1 MKILIVEDDSET
13 LSFIKKGFEQDGN
26 LVDVAAN
33 GEDGLLMATTSD
45 YDVIILDRMLPRI
58 DGLSVVRTLRANNNN
73 TPILIL
79 SAMSEVDQRVE
90 GLEAG
95 CDDYLVKPFA
105 YSELKARTIILSK
118 RRDNLTT
125 SNELAVGKLKLDQRK
140 RQVFLDGSEIVLK
153 PREFKLLEYLML
165 HSGQVVTRTMLLE
178 HVWDYHFDP
187 QTNIIDVHI
196 SRLRTKIDQDP
207 SNPMI
212 ETVRGA
218 GYRIVE

>member
-26 LVDVAAN
+26 SVDSATN

-95 CDDYLVKPFA
+95 GDDYLVKPFA
-105 YSELKARTIILSK
+105 YSELKARAIILSR
-118 RRDNLTT
+118 RRDSQIT
-125 SNELAVGKLKLDQRK
+125 SNEIIVGKLKLDQRK
-140 RQVFLDGSEIVLK
+140 RQVFLEGTEIILK

-165 HSGQVVTRTMLLE
+165 HAGQVVTRTMLLE

-187 QTNIIDVHI
+187 QTNVIDVHI
-196 SRLRTKIDQDP
+196 SRLRTKLDQTQTD
-207 SNPMI
+207 SMI

>member
-140 RQVFLDGSEIVLK
+140 RQVFLNGSEIVLK

>member
-73 TPILIL
+73 TPILML

-118 RRDNLTT
+118 RRDSRTT

-140 RQVFLDGSEIVLK
+140 RQVFLNGSEIVLK

-196 SRLRTKIDQDP
+196 SRLRTKIDRDP
-207 SNPMI
+207 SNTII

-218 GYRIVE
+218 GYRIDE

>member
-13 LSFIKKGFEQDGN
+13 LSFIKRGFEQDGN
-26 LVDVAAN
+26 LVDVATN

-58 DGLSVVRTLRANNNN
+58 DGLSVVRTLRANDNN

-105 YSELKARTIILSK
+105 YSELKARTIILS
-118 RRDNLTT
+118 RRKDNRIT
-125 SNELAVGKLKLDQRK
+125 SNELVVGKLKLDQRK
-140 RQVFLDGSEIVLK
+140 RQVFLGGTEIILK

-187 QTNIIDVHI
+187 QTNVIDVHI
-196 SRLRTKIDQDP
+196 SRLRTKLDQTQTD
-207 SNPMI
+207 SMI

>member
-118 RRDNLTT
+118 RRDNRAI

>member
-165 HSGQVVTRTMLLE
+165 HPGQVVTRTMLLE

>member
-26 LVDVAAN
+26 SVDSATN

-105 YSELKARTIILSK
+105 YSELKARAIILSR
-118 RRDNLTT
+118 RRDSRIT
-125 SNELAVGKLKLDQRK
+125 SNEIIVGKLKLDQRK
-140 RQVFLDGSEIVLK
+140 RQVFLNGTEIILK

-165 HSGQVVTRTMLLE
+165 HAGQVVTRTMLLE

-187 QTNIIDVHI
+187 QTNVIDVHI
-196 SRLRTKIDQDP
+196 SRLRTKLDQTQTD
-207 SNPMI
+207 SMI

>member
-1 MKILIVEDDSET
+1 MRILIVEDDSET
-13 LSFIKKGFEQDGN
+13 LSFIRKGFEQDGY
-26 LVDVAAN
+26 LVDIATN
-33 GEDGLLMATTSD
+33 GEDGLLMASTTD
-45 YDVIILDRMLPRI
+45 YDVLVIDRMLPRMN
-58 DGLSVVRTLRANNNN
+58 GLSVVRTLRANDNN

-105 YSELKARTIILSK
+105 YSELKARAIILS
-118 RRDNLTT
+118 RRGDNRLV
-125 SNELAVGKLKLDQRK
+125 SNEIIVGRLKLDQRK
-140 RQVFLDGSEIVLK
+140 RQVFVEGSEIFLK

-165 HSGQVVTRTMLLE
+165 HPGQVVTRTMLLE

-196 SRLRTKIDQDP
+196 SRLRTKIDRKP
-207 SNPMI
+207 NVSMI

-218 GYRIVE
+218 GYRISE

>member
-118 RRDNLTT
+118 RRDNRTT

-153 PREFKLLEYLML
+153 AKRVQTARILDVTFGA
-165 HSGQVVTRTMLLE
+165 SGDSDYVT
-178 HVWDYHFDP
+178 
-187 QTNIIDVHI
+187 
-196 SRLRTKIDQDP
+196 
-207 SNPMI
+207 
-212 ETVRGA
+212 
-218 GYRIVE
+218 

>member
-118 RRDNLTT
+118 RRDNRTT

-178 HVWDYHFDP
+178 HV
-187 QTNIIDVHI
+187 
-196 SRLRTKIDQDP
+196 
-207 SNPMI
+207 
-212 ETVRGA
+212 
-218 GYRIVE
+218 